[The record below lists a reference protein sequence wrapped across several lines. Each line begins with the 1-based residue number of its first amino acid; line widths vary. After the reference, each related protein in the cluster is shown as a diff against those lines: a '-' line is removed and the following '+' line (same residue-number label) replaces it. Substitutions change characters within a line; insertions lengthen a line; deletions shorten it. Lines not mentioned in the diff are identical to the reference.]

1 LRKTNFNDEEDNI
14 RAMIEEKMKE
24 KEMEISISGY
34 IQGHLKEQTQ
44 RLQAEKL
51 QWEKKKTDKDLMAN
65 NKKND
70 VKDRIKKKEDQIGEH
85 KAQ

>member
-1 LRKTNFNDEEDNI
+1 
-14 RAMIEEKMKE
+14 MIEEKMKE

-70 VKDRIKKKEDQIGEH
+70 VKDRIKKKEDQIGEY

>member
-70 VKDRIKKKEDQIGEH
+70 VKDRIKKKEDQIGEY